1 VLSIIKIGA
10 KVEKIDPA
18 IRLLST
24 RAGLYK
30 FYQDQL
36 KKFYKIG
43 LGNQTEF
50 NVIVTQTLIDA
61 TIRRANQLGGIR

>member
-1 VLSIIKIGA
+1 MSSIIKIGA
-10 KVEKIDPA
+10 NVEKINPE

-24 RAGLYK
+24 RLGLYK

-43 LGNQTEF
+43 LGNKTEF
-50 NVIVTQTLIDA
+50 NVTVTPTLIDA
-61 TIRRANQLGGIR
+61 TNRRLSQLGGM